1 MVLIQ
6 SSKELAQYTTSIKPH
21 SSISEKE
28 KKHISENCVL
38 YSVAMIGFTKFFY
51 QANSISREIEEEMCK
66 WINK

>member
-1 MVLIQ
+1 MVLTQ

-21 SSISEKE
+21 SSISEEE
-28 KKHISENCVL
+28 KKHISENGLL

-66 WINK
+66 